1 METCNLH
8 IYTVT
13 MGLFKVERETGG
25 GVGARVGEGET
36 WAGVGWRVEGE
47 GRERDGGGGGR
58 EVGKEREIGRDVL
71 FLSPFFKKCVFGS
84 TL

>member
-13 MGLFKVERETGG
+13 MGLFKVERETGRW
-25 GVGARVGEGET
+25 GVGARGRGGRET

-58 EVGKEREIGRDVL
+58 EVGKERER
-71 FLSPFFKKCVFGS
+71 
-84 TL
+84 